1 MGLEAG
7 WNCHISLRSD
17 LGVGTAPTSASVS
30 QMELSNRYS
39 SRHSSD
45 TAARE
50 TNACARLFQSQES
63 IRSRSHSAPSVV
75 NLDSSQVRFQMSD
88 VNNGKQRQ
96 RFLSEH
102 HCEPLVPTDSQN
114 HGSSSPPESI
124 VNENTPLNYEEEG
137 EVILK
142 SYEWTNQNS
151 DNMGSASRNASSYL
165 TDDSLTGALDNRVKL
180 LFECSHFLS
189 FSRYFKWIKF
199 WHILLDLQARLPKGI
214 ENIRP
219 HLENVDNVPLLVNL
233 FTDCTTESKC

>member
-17 LGVGTAPTSASVS
+17 LGMGTAPTSASVS
-30 QMELSNRYS
+30 QVELSNRYS

-50 TNACARLFQSQES
+50 ANACARLCQSQES
-63 IRSRSHSAPSVV
+63 IRSRSHSAPSIV

-102 HCEPLVPTDSQN
+102 HCEPLIPVPTDSQN
-114 HGSSSPPESI
+114 HAGSSPPEI
-124 VNENTPLNYEEEG
+124 FDNETTPLNNYDEERE
-137 EVILK
+137 EILK

-165 TDDSLTGALDNRVKL
+165 TDDSLTGALDNRVISF
-180 LFECSHFLS
+180 FEYFNTDIFCLELHLNNHLQNPH
-189 FSRYFKWIKF
+189 SR
-199 WHILLDLQARLPKGI
+199 LDCQ
-214 ENIRP
+214 E
-219 HLENVDNVPLLVNL
+219 E
-233 FTDCTTESKC
+233 